1 MNTRYQEKH
10 SLPAKILLLLGR
22 VLILGITGIFTA
34 FPFIW
39 MAVSMLK
46 TKVEVMNP
54 DIFFPS
60 NPQWGNITEVLFHSS
75 ITKYMWNSAW
85 VSLVIVGLQIITGAM
100 LAYALVF
107 LKFRARKLLFTI
119 VMATYMLPVAATYI
133 PSYIILADLGLL
145 DSFAGLIIS
154 STVSIFGIFLLRQG
168 FMQIPKGLVEAARI
182 DGASHWRA
190 LWEIVAP
197 MTKSSFITF
206 GLMNFISTYNNYMWP
221 SLITKT
227 DRYFLVSQGLRSI
240 FLSNSAGGTE
250 WALVMTASA
259 IVIIPL
265 LVLFAFTQK
274 WFING
279 IGGETGMKG

>member
-1 MNTRYQEKH
+1 MNTRYSDKR
-10 SLPAKILLLLGR
+10 SLSVRIASVIGKIF
-22 VLILGITGIFTA
+22 ILGIAGIFTA

-39 MAVSMLK
+39 MIVSSLK
-46 TKVEVMNP
+46 TKAEIMNSSVFLP
-54 DIFFPS
+54 AS
-60 NPQWGNITEVLFHSS
+60 PQWSNITYVLFKSP
-75 ITKYMWNSAW
+75 IPKYMWNSTW
-85 VSLVIVGLQIITGAM
+85 VALVIVGLQIVSGAM

-107 LKFRARKLLFTI
+107 LKFRTNKILFAM

-133 PSYIILADLGLL
+133 PGYIILSDWNMLNT
-145 DSFAGLIIS
+145 FRGLIIS

-168 FMQIPKGLVEAARI
+168 FMQIPKGLVEAARM

-190 LWEIVAP
+190 LWEIVCP

-221 SLITKT
+221 SLITN
-227 DRYFLVSQGLRSI
+227 DSNHYLVSQGLRSFFI
-240 FLSNSAGGTE
+240 EGGAYGTE
-250 WALVMTASA
+250 WALVMAASA
-259 IVIIPL
+259 VVVVPL

-279 IGGETGMKG
+279 IGGETGIKG

>member
-1 MNTRYQEKH
+1 MNTRYSDKR
-10 SLPAKILLLLGR
+10 SLSVRIASVIGK
-22 VLILGITGIFTA
+22 VFILGIAGIFTA

-39 MAVSMLK
+39 MIVSSLK
-46 TKVEVMNP
+46 TKAEIMNSSVFLP
-54 DIFFPS
+54 AS
-60 NPQWGNITEVLFHSS
+60 PQWSNITYVLFKSP
-75 ITKYMWNSAW
+75 IPKYMWNSTW
-85 VSLVIVGLQIITGAM
+85 VALVIVGLQIVSGAM

-107 LKFRARKLLFTI
+107 LKFRTNKILFAM

-133 PSYIILADLGLL
+133 PGYIILSDWNMLNT
-145 DSFAGLIIS
+145 FRGLIIS

-168 FMQIPKGLVEAARI
+168 FMQIPKGLVEAARM

-190 LWEIVAP
+190 LWEIVCP

-221 SLITKT
+221 SLITN
-227 DRYFLVSQGLRSI
+227 DSNHYLVSQGLRSFFI
-240 FLSNSAGGTE
+240 EGGAYGTE
-250 WALVMTASA
+250 WALVMAASA
-259 IVIIPL
+259 VVVVPL

-279 IGGETGMKG
+279 IGGETGIKG